1 MAEKKYIPIID
12 YLKAFAIM
20 LVTTTHFFTYNDK
33 DFVLFIYVIQM
44 GMPLFM
50 LLIGYNTAMSN
61 DRHDVNSLQALY
73 APARLAKQFGTIL
86 PSYLL
91 MFLIEALATGAFV
104 AGLPWERWVYSL
116 LTGGLQGGSHGGYFF
131 AIYWQFLLVAPIL
144 YLLVKRYPT
153 ATLLGALALNMFY
166 EYAVGRGGIPRL
178 LNRILFMRYLF
189 IAVFGLY
196 FYLWRNRIKP
206 WMAVLAAGFGLWYIT
221 ALEFYGLHGPL
232 IRYWKNTNVYASFY
246 YIAVVV
252 LAFYFFE
259 NKRLPKGLHEV
270 AHHMGAATW
279 HIYLTQMLYFR
290 LHLNSPMAGLPLWVQ
305 IPIGVCLCSLVGVGW
320 NLAERS
326 VRKWWRARKAQKAA
340 V

>member
-61 DRHDVNSLQALY
+61 DRHDVNSLQVLY

-116 LTGGLQGGSHGGYFF
+116 LTGGLQGGSHG
-131 AIYWQFLLVAPIL
+131 AISLRFIGSFCWLLRFCIC
-144 YLLVKRYPT
+144 
-153 ATLLGALALNMFY
+153 
-166 EYAVGRGGIPRL
+166 
-178 LNRILFMRYLF
+178 
-189 IAVFGLY
+189 
-196 FYLWRNRIKP
+196 W
-206 WMAVLAAGFGLWYIT
+206 
-221 ALEFYGLHGPL
+221 
-232 IRYWKNTNVYASFY
+232 
-246 YIAVVV
+246 
-252 LAFYFFE
+252 
-259 NKRLPKGLHEV
+259 
-270 AHHMGAATW
+270 
-279 HIYLTQMLYFR
+279 
-290 LHLNSPMAGLPLWVQ
+290 
-305 IPIGVCLCSLVGVGW
+305 
-320 NLAERS
+320 
-326 VRKWWRARKAQKAA
+326 
-340 V
+340 